1 MQHRPC
7 TDRNCSHG
15 RSPFN
20 TIFRRGCVAEHGK
33 AHKLNKPKCMSG
45 EAKLSHPHAKLPSQ
59 VPSIQYRTSAYLLP
73 VIFLGVVYGAYKD
86 NYSNQESYDHCK
98 SSFTQT

>member
-59 VPSIQYRTSAYLLP
+59 VPSIQ
-73 VIFLGVVYGAYKD
+73 
-86 NYSNQESYDHCK
+86 NQCL
-98 SSFTQT
+98 SSPRYFPWRGLWRLQGQL